1 MPQLSR
7 SFAWLAVALIA
18 APATGRAQSLWP
30 DSLRGRG
37 EIGLE
42 WVRPTFESGDDSFS
56 STRGIWIL
64 SGRVRA
70 SDRLN
75 LVAAIPRI
83 VATEGSGGAML
94 GNPYVGVEFLK
105 PDRTPEFSLGLR
117 LLQADNTFTPER
129 EVGFFGDY
137 DRLESVMTHALIV
150 TATGY
155 HQPFR
160 SEDGTY
166 ARLRFG
172 ATFFRYTGDGFSGG
186 NELYFNYGLRIGR
199 DAPNVRLSAEVTGRW
214 WMNSGGANLA
224 QATIHQGALTAS
236 FLHGPLQ
243 PYIAFRAPIDEDLK
257 GVLRYALTFGVVM
270 GVE

>member
-7 SFAWLAVALIA
+7 SFAWLALALIA
-18 APATGRAQSLWP
+18 APATGSAQSLWP
-30 DSLRGRG
+30 DSLRGQG
-37 EIGLE
+37 EIGME
-42 WVRPTFESGDDSFS
+42 WVRPTFKSSDGFYSG
-56 STRGIWIL
+56 TRGIWIL

-70 SDRLN
+70 TDRLN
-75 LVAAIPRI
+75 LVVAIPRI
-83 VATEGSGGAML
+83 VATDGSGGRMM

-117 LLQADNTFTPER
+117 LLQADNAYSPSR
-129 EVGFFGDY
+129 NVAFFGDY
-137 DRLESVMTHALIV
+137 DRLESVVTHALIL

-155 HQPFR
+155 HEPFH
-160 SEDGTY
+160 SDDGAY
-166 ARLRFG
+166 ARVRVG
-172 ATFFRYTGDGFSGG
+172 GTFFRYIGDGYTGG

-199 DAPNVRLSAEVTGRW
+199 DTPDLRLSAEFTGRW

-224 QATIHQGALTAS
+224 QASIHQGTLTAS

-270 GVE
+270 GIE